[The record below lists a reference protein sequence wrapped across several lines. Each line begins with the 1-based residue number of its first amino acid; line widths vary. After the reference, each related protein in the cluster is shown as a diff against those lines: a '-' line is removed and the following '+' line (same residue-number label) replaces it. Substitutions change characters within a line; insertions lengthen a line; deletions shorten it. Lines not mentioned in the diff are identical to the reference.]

1 MLRISLTPLKD
12 SIVGYNPSCLGL
24 SLSYLL
30 SIFPFLCHAY
40 HTSLAAY
47 DFLDPKKQGA
57 FLVVYI
63 IGIAVGQVV
72 MFLVVRYAIILR
84 ERVVKKEDPIQHI
97 PLGEGMVRKKTATI
111 HDPTYLPGGEYNL
124 QETRPFM
131 NA

>member
-1 MLRISLTPLKD
+1 M
-12 SIVGYNPSCLGL
+12 
-24 SLSYLL
+24 
-30 SIFPFLCHAY
+30 FPFLFYAY
-40 HTSLAAY
+40 HTSFARPLAAY

-84 ERVVKKEDPIQHI
+84 ERVVKKEDRIQHI
-97 PLGEGMVRKKTATI
+97 PLGESIIRKKTATI